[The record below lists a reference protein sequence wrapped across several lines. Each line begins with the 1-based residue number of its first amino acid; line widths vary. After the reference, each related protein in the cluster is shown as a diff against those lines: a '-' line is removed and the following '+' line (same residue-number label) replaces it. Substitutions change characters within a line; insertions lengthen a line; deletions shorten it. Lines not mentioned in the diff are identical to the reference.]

1 MIQLTTEQFETIL
14 KLMDDAD
21 PDCLARHVRNAFVLN
36 FKPDPRSEI
45 IVEVSENFASLTMQD
60 RAKYGVSYAEV
71 TDKYIK
77 RIDPTKIK
85 IEA

>member
-14 KLMDDAD
+14 KFLEGYD
-21 PDCLARHVRNAFVLN
+21 PDVSNQFVANEFERN
-36 FKPDPRSEI
+36 FKPDLRGEFT
-45 IVEVSENFASLTMQD
+45 VEVSENFASLTMQD

-71 TDKYIK
+71 TDKHIK